1 MNFTSKFLTNIGWL
15 KVVGS
20 YDFIESTSFTTKE
33 PIIKKSDALWEEE
46 LFKQLTIYFNCQ
58 KIEFDLPLK
67 PKGTDFQLRV
77 WSEIKSVP
85 HGQTITYKELS
96 ERMKHPKAI
105 RAIAA
110 ANSKNPI
117 LLFIPCHRII
127 GQNGKLVGYSAG
139 IYRKEFLLN
148 LENGI
153 VSNQLF

>member
-20 YDFIESTSFTTKE
+20 YDFIESASFTTKE